1 MFNRDIIQTRLN
13 VAGFGI
19 MINQEDD
26 IKIAELSKNDVGR
39 REVGCKYSTS
49 YYYDVSVFRESGSW
63 RIELTRKAL
72 SSTLDKDYHGKLFED
87 HVEEPRVF
95 MAVVGNKQVG
105 WIELGYD
112 KWNNRMRVWEF
123 LVEEKFRKRGIGTS
137 LMNHAVKIAKEK
149 GARMLVLETQTN
161 NDTALD
167 FYLKFGFE
175 LIGLDVAAYSNED
188 IEKKEIRI
196 ELGLKLQF

>member
-1 MFNRDIIQTRLN
+1 
-13 VAGFGI
+13 

-39 REVGCKYSTS
+39 REIGCKYSTS

-72 SSTLDKDYHGKLFED
+72 SNTLDKDYHGKLFED

-123 LVEEKFRKRGIGTS
+123 LVEEEFRKRGIGTS
-137 LMNHAVKIAKEK
+137 LMNHAVKIAKER

-161 NDTALD
+161 NDTSID
-167 FYLKFGFE
+167 FYLNFGFE